1 MNVVKLLLALAVS
14 VVSAVLVAVL
24 ASRSSAP
31 KVSPAHPAFQGLR
44 ALPDPEGPWVQQEW
58 GYRDR
63 QGNPARQAR

>member
-1 MNVVKLLLALAVS
+1 MKLLSALVACA
-14 VVSAVLVAVL
+14 AVLVAVL

-44 ALPDPEGPWVQQEW
+44 ALPDPPGW

-63 QGNPARQAR
+63 QGKPARQAGQVDRAG